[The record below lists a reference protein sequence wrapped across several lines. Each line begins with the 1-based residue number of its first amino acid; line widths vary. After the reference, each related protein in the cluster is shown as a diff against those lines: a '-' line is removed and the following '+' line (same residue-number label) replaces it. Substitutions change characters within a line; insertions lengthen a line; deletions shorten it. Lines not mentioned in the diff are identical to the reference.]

1 MAVPTAPLTAAQIA
15 QQKAG
20 PEQAS
25 QQVSKQG
32 QSKFDHA
39 MAQGTQQ
46 AQGVQGPS
54 EVQRATQVQRVQQ
67 TQQVQQVNKLD
78 PTQLNKVGLGT
89 GQGSS
94 TLSSKALTPITAK
107 AETNKTIAA
116 MSSMVAEMEKGQ
128 GLLDKLIQGGLKG
141 VKFNN
146 TQLLSLQAG
155 MYKYT
160 QELDLTG
167 KVVDKATTGL
177 KETLKTQV

>member
-1 MAVPTAPLTAAQIA
+1 MAVPTAPLTASQIA
-15 QQKAG
+15 QQKL
-20 PEQAS
+20 PEQS
-25 QQVSKQG
+25 TQQVAKQG
-32 QSKFDHA
+32 QSKFDQA
-39 MAQGTQQ
+39 MAQQTSQ

-54 EVQRATQVQRVQQ
+54 EVQRATSVQQ
-67 TQQVQQVNKLD
+67 IQQVNKLD

-89 GQGSS
+89 GSS
-94 TLSSKALTPITAK
+94 NTTLSSKALQPVAAK
-107 AETNKTIAA
+107 TETNRTIAA

-167 KVVDKATTGL
+167 KVVDKATSGL

>member
-15 QQKAG
+15 QQKA
-20 PEQAS
+20 PEQAT
-25 QQVSKQG
+25 QQVAKQG

-39 MAQGTQQ
+39 LAQGAQQ
-46 AQGVQGPS
+46 AQGVQAPS
-54 EVQRATQVQRVQQ
+54 EVQRATQVQ
-67 TQQVQQVNKLD
+67 QVQQVSKLD
-78 PTQLNKVGLGT
+78 PTQLNKAG
-89 GQGSS
+89 
-94 TLSSKALTPITAK
+94 TLSSKALTPVTAK
-107 AETNKTIAA
+107 TETSRTVAA

>member
-1 MAVPTAPLTAAQIA
+1 
-15 QQKAG
+15 
-20 PEQAS
+20 
-25 QQVSKQG
+25 
-32 QSKFDHA
+32 
-39 MAQGTQQ
+39 
-46 AQGVQGPS
+46 
-54 EVQRATQVQRVQQ
+54 
-67 TQQVQQVNKLD
+67 
-78 PTQLNKVGLGT
+78 
-89 GQGSS
+89 
-94 TLSSKALTPITAK
+94 
-107 AETNKTIAA
+107 
-116 MSSMVAEMEKGQ
+116 VAEMEKGQ

>member
-1 MAVPTAPLTAAQIA
+1 
-15 QQKAG
+15 
-20 PEQAS
+20 
-25 QQVSKQG
+25 
-32 QSKFDHA
+32 
-39 MAQGTQQ
+39 
-46 AQGVQGPS
+46 
-54 EVQRATQVQRVQQ
+54 
-67 TQQVQQVNKLD
+67 VQQVNKLD
-78 PTQLNKVGLGT
+78 PTQLNKVGLGA
-89 GQGSS
+89 GQPGSS
-94 TLSSKALTPITAK
+94 TLSSKALNPVTAK
-107 AETNKTIAA
+107 TETNKTIAA

>member
-15 QQKAG
+15 QQKA
-20 PEQAS
+20 PEQAT
-25 QQVSKQG
+25 QQVAKQG
-32 QSKFDHA
+32 QSKFDQA
-39 MAQGTQQ
+39 LAQGAQP
-46 AQGVQGPS
+46 AQGVQAPT
-54 EVQRATQVQRVQQ
+54 EVQRA
-67 TQQVQQVNKLD
+67 QQVQQVKKLD
-78 PTQLNKVGLGT
+78 PTQLNKIGT
-89 GQGSS
+89 AQGSS
-94 TLSSKALTPITAK
+94 TLSTKALTPVGAK
-107 AETNKTIAA
+107 TETSRTVAA
-116 MSSMVAEMEKGQ
+116 MSNMVAEMEKGQ